1 MNKEIRLPEPRH
13 KSMVSIEE
21 AILKR
26 RSVREFA
33 STKITPEELSQIL
46 WAAQG
51 ITQGHWWGAKH
62 RSVPSAGALYPI
74 EIYAVTEDGVY
85 HYRPQNHSTALLRR
99 GDRRKE
105 LKDAA
110 LGQGFVSRAPLNIVI
125 AAVFERTEARYARR
139 GKRYVFIEAGHVSQN
154 IYLQCESLNLG
165 TVAVGAFNDDAVQR
179 VLELP
184 ADHRPIYIM
193 PIGHRP

>member
-1 MNKEIRLPEPRH
+1 MKNETRLPKPRY
-13 KSMVSIEE
+13 KGGLSIEE

-33 STKITPEELSQIL
+33 STKILPEELSQIL

-51 ITQGHWWGAKH
+51 TTGEHWGVKH

-74 EIYAVTEDGVY
+74 EIYAVTEDGVF
-85 HYRPQNHSTALLRR
+85 HYLPENHSIEKIKD

-105 LKDAA
+105 LKDAS
-110 LGQGFVSRAPLNIVI
+110 LGQNFISLAPLNIVI
-125 AAVFERTEARYARR
+125 AAVFERTKSKYAKR
-139 GKRYVFIEAGHVSQN
+139 GTRYVFMEAGHVSQN
-154 IYLQCESLNLG
+154 VYLLCESLDLG
-165 TVAVGAFNDDAVQR
+165 TVAVGAFNDDAVKR

-184 ADHRPIYIM
+184 EDHMPIYVM
-193 PIGHRP
+193 PVGHKL